1 MRLANISRVQLN
13 PEEERAFLLQLVQK
27 FSDSIFMD
35 LALLSLA
42 NSFYLEGNN
51 DEALRY
57 YTEILNKFPRSIYLT
72 EVRDKIRKIR
82 AGLKM

>member
-1 MRLANISRVQLN
+1 
-13 PEEERAFLLQLVQK
+13 
-27 FSDSIFMD
+27 MD